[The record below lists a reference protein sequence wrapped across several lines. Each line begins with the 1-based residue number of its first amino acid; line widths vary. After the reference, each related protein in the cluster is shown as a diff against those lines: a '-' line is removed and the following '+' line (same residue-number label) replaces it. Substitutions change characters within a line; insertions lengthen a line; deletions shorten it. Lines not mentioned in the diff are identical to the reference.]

1 MLNPT
6 SESKSCFSPASLKHS
21 GSTKRPEIA
30 LVAKRLLCPYVR
42 VIIWYEQ
49 ELRPNFFTVSVYRI
63 YSKSAALYKRRIMF
77 NSEMR
82 LPLND

>member
-1 MLNPT
+1 MARRL
-6 SESKSCFSPASLKHS
+6 
-21 GSTKRPEIA
+21 KRPEIA
-30 LVAKRLLCPYVR
+30 LFAKRLLSPYVGF
-42 VIIWYEQ
+42 IIWYEQ
-49 ELRPNFFTVSVYRI
+49 ELRRNFFTVSVYRI

>member
-1 MLNPT
+1 MLNLT
-6 SESKSCFSPASLKHS
+6 SESKSCFSRASLKHS
-21 GSTKRPEIA
+21 GGTTFEIA
-30 LVAKRLLCPYVR
+30 LFAKRLLSPYAGF
-42 VIIWYEQ
+42 IIWYEQ
-49 ELRPNFFTVSVYRI
+49 ELRRNVFTVSVYRI